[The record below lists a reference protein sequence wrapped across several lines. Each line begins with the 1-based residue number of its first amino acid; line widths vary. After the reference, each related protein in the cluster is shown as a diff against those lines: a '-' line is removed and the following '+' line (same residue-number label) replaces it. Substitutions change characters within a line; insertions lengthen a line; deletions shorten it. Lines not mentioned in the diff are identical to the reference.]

1 MAEQTALQTVA
12 VSWTAPSPP
21 PSQGYR
27 IIVDSTD
34 TSTGVDVQQSP
45 HTITLQPGV
54 HSIRLVALPVHM
66 RSEVVGPVEVTV
78 RGEGECA
85 CKFITYIYTYV
96 GFLPPVVTPSPT
108 ATSVTI
114 TWTQPEFSFPV
125 VDYTVSLT
133 RVTGSGQV
141 LCPSVM
147 DSRPSVTTMATVT
160 SMEFTGLQEFSV
172 YTVTVTARL
181 TTTFGLMPI
190 HKLQT
195 WSSQHSALV

>member
-34 TSTGVDVQQSP
+34 TSTGTDVIQSP
-45 HTITLQPGV
+45 LNIALQQHGV

-78 RGEGECA
+78 RGEGELHIICM
-85 CKFITYIYTYV
+85 ITLYPIGV
-96 GFLPPVVTPSPT
+96 LPPVISTPSPT

-114 TWTQPEFSFPV
+114 TWTQPEFSF
-125 VDYTVSLT
+125 
-133 RVTGSGQV
+133 Q
-141 LCPSVM
+141 
-147 DSRPSVTTMATVT
+147 
-160 SMEFTGLQEFSV
+160 
-172 YTVTVTARL
+172 
-181 TTTFGLMPI
+181 
-190 HKLQT
+190 
-195 WSSQHSALV
+195 